1 MWQVPFRV
9 GSHGGQ
15 KQMGDPKRK
24 AYIGYTSF
32 FVALFSIVLFAPY
45 DGWKLLL
52 LFLAAIPFSIW
63 VHAMVSSLLQ
73 SGSQ

>member
-15 KQMGDPKRK
+15 QQMGDPKTK

-63 VHAMVSSLLQ
+63 VYAMVSDYESRDK
-73 SGSQ
+73 